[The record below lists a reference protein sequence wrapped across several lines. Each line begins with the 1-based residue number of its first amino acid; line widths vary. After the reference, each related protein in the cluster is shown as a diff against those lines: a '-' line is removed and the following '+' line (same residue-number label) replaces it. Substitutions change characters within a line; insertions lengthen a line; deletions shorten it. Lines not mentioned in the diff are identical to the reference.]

1 MWYIR
6 CRFRLSWGE
15 QTGQFHESAGV
26 SMATVFLSY
35 KLEDRELATRIAE
48 ELKAAGHKVRIDTD
62 ALVVGSSWR
71 DTLMRALMESDALV
85 ALLTP
90 RSLQSQFV
98 IAEIGAARAFGQ
110 TEKNMALF
118 PIVVGDAEI
127 PPFIQDLFVF
137 RLRNT
142 DTEAIRIACRDVDRA
157 VTQHVT
163 QQEAQRATSPRIFV
177 SHRHRNEAVARA
189 LVALLQAAFDI
200 GKADIRCTSVRP
212 FRLPVGERTPD
223 RLRAELRSAE
233 AVLGL
238 IAPDTN
244 ESSYVLFEL
253 GAAWSHGILTC
264 PLLIGTA
271 TNVNIPDPI
280 RDLNP
285 LSLTDHRD
293 CHQLLDDLEDASSL
307 DRKQGVGSDVQDK
320 VEALATASRATQTAS
335 SST

>member
-1 MWYIR
+1 
-6 CRFRLSWGE
+6 
-15 QTGQFHESAGV
+15 
-26 SMATVFLSY
+26 MATIFLSY
-35 KLEDRELATRIAE
+35 KLEDRELATRVSE

-85 ALLTP
+85 VLLTP
-90 RSLQSQFV
+90 KSLQSQFV
-98 IAEIGAARAFGQ
+98 VAEIGAARAFGQ
-110 TEKNMALF
+110 TERKMALF
-118 PIVVGDAEI
+118 PILVGDIEI

-142 DTEAIRIACRDVDRA
+142 DIEAIRIACRDVDRA
-157 VTQHVT
+157 VTQHLT
-163 QQEAQRATSPRIFV
+163 QLEVQRPNSPRIFI
-177 SHRHRNEAVARA
+177 SHRHKNEAVARA
-189 LVALLQAAFDI
+189 LVATFQSAFDI
-200 GKADIRCTSVRP
+200 VKTDIRCTSVRP

-223 RLRAELRSAE
+223 RLRAELRAAE

-271 TNVNIPDPI
+271 TSVNIPDPI

-293 CHQLLDDLEDASSL
+293 CHQLLDDLEDATSL

-320 VEALATASRATQTAS
+320 VEALAAASRATAASTA
-335 SST
+335 